1 MCLPTSACKQSW
13 ISTSWNSKLVV
24 SSHEESNIETFIV
37 AVPFLRHASISL
49 ISTVF
54 QFETYWCRH
63 CTRQVYSSWYLR
75 AMTHPGVPKSVH
87 IISAPLILS
96 SYSVYIAI
104 CAAYVF
110 NINIYTLKQL
120 RQSILSLYFK
130 IILLPC
136 MAIR

>member
-63 CTRQVYSSWYLR
+63 CTRQVYSYIFMQWL
-75 AMTHPGVPKSVH
+75 PKSVH